1 MLSLF
6 LRSALPATLL
16 AAGLFA
22 GACGGAGGP
31 SPTSTAE
38 PRATGTAAASP
49 VTPQGSLELA
59 ATPAVSVDMASA
71 SPLLTVLAADPLDFQ
86 TGISSLAAGD
96 FNGDGIGDLLIGL
109 SFGDGPDNSRE
120 DAGEA
125 FVIFGRRGLD
135 GTIDLAKEQAGL
147 HILGALP
154 GDNLG
159 FGVASGDLNGDGI
172 DDVIVGAPGSNG
184 LKNLRTDL
192 GEAYVIFGRSDL
204 GGTIDTL
211 KEEQDFTFMPAEGF
225 TRVGTSFAVADV
237 NGDGISDLVAG
248 GPFGG
253 RKPGAPVG
261 GTRTTLGEV
270 YVVFGSRTLKGQVS
284 VARDEQNFT
293 LSGARELDAFGVA
306 VAAGDVNGDGVAD
319 IIVGSRGYDG
329 TDGTKDESGAVFV
342 FFGSRGLSGK
352 RGVGDADFTLL
363 GADAGDGLGETVAS
377 GDFNDDGLA
386 DIVAVARTGD
396 GPDGR
401 RSESGEAHVVF
412 GASSLSGSLDL
423 ASGKADAAIYA
434 VDPASLMAIA
444 VATGDLDG
452 DGRDDLVLGAPL
464 ASGAGRSLDGVVFVV
479 FGDGL
484 TGTIDLRH
492 DVKGRPFIF
501 GAAGGDALGTGAAIG
516 DINDDG
522 HPELMLAAAG
532 PQDPKAGPGKIYA
545 ISLP

>member
-6 LRSALPATLL
+6 SRSALPATLL

-22 GACGGAGGP
+22 SACGGAGGP
-31 SPTSTAE
+31 SPTATAE
-38 PRATGTAAASP
+38 PSPRDASP
-49 VTPQGSLELA
+49 VPTSQVTPQG
-59 ATPAVSVDMASA
+59 ATPAVSIDMASA
-71 SPLLTVLAADPLDFQ
+71 SPLLTVLAPDPLDFQ

-109 SFGDGPDNSRE
+109 SFADGPDNSRE

-135 GTIDLAKEQAGL
+135 GEIDLAQEEAGL

-154 GDNLG
+154 GDSLG
-159 FGVASGDLNGDGI
+159 FGVAGGDLNGDGI

-184 LKNLRTDL
+184 LMNIRTDL

-204 GGTIDTL
+204 GGTIDTAA
-211 KEEQDFTFMPAEGF
+211 EEQDFTLIAAEGF

-253 RKPGAPVG
+253 REPGTPPG
-261 GTRTTLGEV
+261 SRRTTLGEV
-270 YVVFGSRTLKGQVS
+270 YVVFGSRALKGRVS
-284 VARDEQNFT
+284 VAEDEQDFA
-293 LSGARELDAFGVA
+293 LSGAKELDAFGVA
-306 VAAGDVNGDGVAD
+306 VAAGDVNGDGIAD

-329 TDGTKDESGAVFV
+329 PNGAKDASGAVFV
-342 FFGSRGLSGK
+342 FFGSPDLSGK
-352 RGVGDADFTLL
+352 PGVDDADFTLL
-363 GADAGDGLGETVAS
+363 GADAVDGLGELVAS

-423 ASGKADAAIYA
+423 ASEKADAAVYA
-434 VDPASLMAIA
+434 VDQASLMAIA
-444 VATGDLDG
+444 VATGDLGG
-452 DGRDDLVLGAPL
+452 DGGDDVVLGAPL
-464 ASGAGRSLDGVVFVV
+464 APGAGRSLNGVVFVI
-479 FGDGL
+479 FGEGL
-484 TGTIDLRH
+484 TGTVDLRR
-492 DVKGRPFIF
+492 DVDRGPFIF
-501 GAAGGDALGTGAAIG
+501 GAADGDALGTGAAIG
-516 DINDDG
+516 DIDG
-522 HPELMLAAAG
+522 DGEPELMLAAAG
-532 PQDPKAGPGKIYA
+532 PQDPKAGPGRIYV
-545 ISLP
+545 IGLP